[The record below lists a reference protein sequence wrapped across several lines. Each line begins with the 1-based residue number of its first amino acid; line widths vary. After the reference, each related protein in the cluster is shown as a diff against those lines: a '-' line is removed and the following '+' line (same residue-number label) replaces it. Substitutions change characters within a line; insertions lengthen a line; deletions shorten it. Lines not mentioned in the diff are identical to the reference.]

1 MEDLLLI
8 EDRVWK
14 EIEKLENCEYNR
26 DIFGAILSNI
36 QDAVDELNLASFSN
50 LARWVKIVEEE
61 LEKKLVVR
69 LKAGLKAGT
78 EKLLSGLKPTKDED
92 EAMEDNEPV
101 VGHKLGGDPVIPV
114 SLTLMNIVLVSV
126 TIFHIECVPGKILE
140 QIFLIEF

>member
-1 MEDLLLI
+1 MI

-26 DIFGAILSNI
+26 DVFGAILANI

-50 LARWVKIVEEE
+50 LPFWVKIVEEK

-69 LKAGLKAGT
+69 LEAGLKAWT

-92 EAMEDNEPV
+92 EAMEDTEPI

-114 SLTLMNIVLVSV
+114 SLILMNIVLVSV
-126 TIFHIECVPGKILE
+126 TIFHIEYVPAKILE
-140 QIFLIEF
+140 QTFLIEF